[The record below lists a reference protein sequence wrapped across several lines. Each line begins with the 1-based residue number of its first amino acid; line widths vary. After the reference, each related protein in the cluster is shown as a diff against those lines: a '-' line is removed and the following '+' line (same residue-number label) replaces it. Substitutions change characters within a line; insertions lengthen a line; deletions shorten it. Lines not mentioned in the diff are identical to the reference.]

1 MNDLPDALVLVV
13 AQLGERRKSRAT
25 RRCLCSLTLSAFD
38 KGGRRARVACCRERS
53 QSLLLVVKGVLLSH
67 P

>member
-13 AQLGERRKSRAT
+13 AQLERRKSRAT
-25 RRCLCSLTLSAFD
+25 RRCWCSLTLAAFD

-53 QSLLLVVKGVLLSH
+53 QSLLIVVKGVLLSH